1 MKSKFKNDLLLTGAI
16 LFIALVMFTV
26 FKLTSKSGNTVKI
39 SVDGEV
45 IKTFDL
51 NTDTKYEIKTGDNI
65 NILVIKDSM
74 AYVESAN
81 CPDKI
86 CQHHRKISN
95 DGETIVCLPH
105 KVVISIES
113 EK

>member
-16 LFIALVMFTV
+16 LVIALVVFV
-26 FKLTSKSGNTVKI
+26 CFKLTQKSGSTVNVSI
-39 SVDGEV
+39 NGDV
-45 IKTFDL
+45 INSFSI
-51 NTDTKYEIKTGDNI
+51 TDDTEFEIKTGEYVNT
-65 NILVIKDSM
+65 LVISDGK
-74 AYVESAN
+74 AYIKSAN

-86 CQHHRKISN
+86 CVHHRKISN

-113 EK
+113 EN